1 MKNFLVSLPKPSN
14 IVAREPISSIEGLRR
29 NLKKGKFRYAYH
41 SFEPASLYS
50 EMVARRLLDLGSG
63 LGIFHDWP

>member
-29 NLKKGKFRYAYH
+29 KFFSLGKKPGHQEQPGA
-41 SFEPASLYS
+41 EAT
-50 EMVARRLLDLGSG
+50 
-63 LGIFHDWP
+63 FHRCFSPTFG

>member
-29 NLKKGKFRYAYH
+29 KVLQLGDTSRKGNLGTLTIVLSPPLVFRDGR
-41 SFEPASLYS
+41 PA
-50 EMVARRLLDLGSG
+50 VA
-63 LGIFHDWP
+63 